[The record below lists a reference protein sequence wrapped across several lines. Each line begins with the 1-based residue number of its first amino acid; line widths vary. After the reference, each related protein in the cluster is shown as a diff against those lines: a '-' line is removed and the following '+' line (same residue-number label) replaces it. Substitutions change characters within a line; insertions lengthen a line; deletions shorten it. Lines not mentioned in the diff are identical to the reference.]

1 MAKTI
6 QTRKRSGKKNRG
18 VMRGGFINKSERS
31 VHRKRSQSRT
41 RNTRKTRVM
50 RKRTRSASVTK
61 GGGCGQ
67 RQFTP
72 LAFTP
77 LAYGRIYSD
86 VCGHCNHMKP
96 AWNTLC
102 ANMGKKCRKTKRIDI
117 GEDYHTQTKIK
128 DQLENPYELQQFT
141 YQGVPTIYRIPKQG
155 TVELYEGERTPEK
168 MMSWMIKSPVK

>member
-1 MAKTI
+1 
-6 QTRKRSGKKNRG
+6 
-18 VMRGGFINKSERS
+18 
-31 VHRKRSQSRT
+31 
-41 RNTRKTRVM
+41 
-50 RKRTRSASVTK
+50 
-61 GGGCGQ
+61 
-67 RQFTP
+67 
-72 LAFTP
+72 
-77 LAYGRIYSD
+77 
-86 VCGHCNHMKP
+86 MKP

>member
-31 VHRKRSQSRT
+31 VHRKRSQSRS

-72 LAFTP
+72 LA
-77 LAYGRIYSD
+77 YGRIYSND
-86 VCGHCNHMKP
+86 CGYCNQMKP
-96 AWNTLC
+96 AWETLC
-102 ANMGKKCRKTKRIDI
+102 ANMWEKCRQTKRIDI
-117 GEDYHTQTKIK
+117 GEDYDTKTKIEN
-128 DQLENPYELQQFT
+128 QLVTPYNLQPFT
-141 YQGVPTIYRIPKQG
+141 YAGVPTIYRIPEKG
-155 TVELYEGERTPEK
+155 TVELYEGERTPKE